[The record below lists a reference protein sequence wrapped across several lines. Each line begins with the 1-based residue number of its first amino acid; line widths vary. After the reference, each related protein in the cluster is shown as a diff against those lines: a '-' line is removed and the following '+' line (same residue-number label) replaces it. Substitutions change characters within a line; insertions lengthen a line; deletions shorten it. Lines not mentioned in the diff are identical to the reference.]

1 MIMIVSLVFTVAKN
15 VQYLKQV
22 AILMDVELDTFTFKT
37 QELASMSV
45 LNAQQD
51 VFIAKYPIFIIVQAA
66 SKDIIHR

>member
-22 AILMDVELDTFTFKT
+22 AILMDVELDTFTSKT
-37 QELASMSV
+37 QEQALMSV